1 MTNRLLIYIR
11 RQRNMN
17 FIWDYS
23 LQCKPNG
30 QRPKQYIAEAAHDQE
45 VCRLRDVE
53 KDGLTTDNLK
63 GVFKGAH

>member
-23 LQCKPNG
+23 LRCKPNG

-45 VCRLRDVE
+45 VCRLRGERRVDYR
-53 KDGLTTDNLK
+53 
-63 GVFKGAH
+63 